1 MLSEII
7 ARDVALF
14 YFVLKGACGK
24 RPQKLR
30 MLEKFVLRP
39 YQLRIWGWF
48 DKVSFSLDPFRE
60 LRLKSLNEGVCGAM
74 GKKKG

>member
-1 MLSEII
+1 MGM
-7 ARDVALF
+7 ALI
-14 YFVLKGACGK
+14 LG
-24 RPQKLR
+24 

-60 LRLKSLNEGVCGAM
+60 LRVKSLNEGVCGDQWV
-74 GKKKG
+74 KRKGEK